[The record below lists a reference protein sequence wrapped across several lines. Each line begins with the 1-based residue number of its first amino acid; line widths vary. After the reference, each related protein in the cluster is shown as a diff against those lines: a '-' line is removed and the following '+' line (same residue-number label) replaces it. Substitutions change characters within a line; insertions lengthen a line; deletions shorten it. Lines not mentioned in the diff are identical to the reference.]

1 MSKAFEEEE
10 AEQPSGDRGRRITIL
25 SIDGGGVRGII
36 PATMLAELESC
47 LQRLDGGD
55 KRLVDYF
62 DLVAGTSTGGLIT
75 AMITAPSKENPKR
88 PLLSAAEVLEYYQN
102 YSSTIFPQFRYE
114 STRILSPTF
123 TQILT
128 CIFFQYVLCNMFQIL
143 LLMITDYWFFAAD
156 DFRSCC

>member
-1 MSKAFEEEE
+1 M
-10 AEQPSGDRGRRITIL
+10 IL
-25 SIDGGGVRGII
+25 KMGS
-36 PATMLAELESC
+36 LQWE
-47 LQRLDGGD
+47 QRLDGGD

-102 YSSTIFPQFRYE
+102 YSSTIFPQLRYE
-114 STRILSPTF
+114 STRIPSPTF

-128 CIFFQYVLCNMFQIL
+128 CIFF
-143 LLMITDYWFFAAD
+143 
-156 DFRSCC
+156 

>member
-1 MSKAFEEEE
+1 MGSLQWE
-10 AEQPSGDRGRRITIL
+10 
-25 SIDGGGVRGII
+25 
-36 PATMLAELESC
+36 
-47 LQRLDGGD
+47 QRLDGGD